1 MKILIDE
8 CLPKDL
14 KKQLVNHSPFTVRDM
29 KWEGKK
35 NGELLKRMVN
45 AGFEVFI
52 TIDSNLPNQQ
62 NLRAFPLIYICI
74 KAISSDID
82 VLVPI
87 VTKINRRLK
96 NLQAGRRYDFS

>member
-74 KAISSDID
+74 KAISIHRSRVSAKSL
-82 VLVPI
+82 VL
-87 VTKINRRLK
+87 
-96 NLQAGRRYDFS
+96 